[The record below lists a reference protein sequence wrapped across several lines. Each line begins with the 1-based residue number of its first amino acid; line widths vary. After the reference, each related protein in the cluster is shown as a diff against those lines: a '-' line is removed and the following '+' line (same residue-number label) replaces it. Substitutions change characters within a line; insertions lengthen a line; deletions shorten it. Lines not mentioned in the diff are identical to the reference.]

1 MYNKL
6 WLVALLI
13 FFSCQAKSQF
23 YKSILPS
30 TEFSDAL
37 ATIII
42 DFSHNY
48 QNIQGQRISNE
59 GTSETYDCNVT
70 LPGSLATYIYQFK
83 STKDTTASVQCIMFK
98 GDNYKDAL
106 RKYNEVYRMVKR
118 TTVKWLD
125 KSIVR
130 FYGYF
135 EKPNENVRFA
145 NSTLNL
151 DFNDE
156 RYKKYKADV
165 ELISTYSGWEVHLN
179 LQTKSDDY
187 EKDATTY

>member
-1 MYNKL
+1 MFNKL
-6 WLVALLI
+6 WIGILLVFI
-13 FFSCQAKSQF
+13 SYQSKSQF
-23 YKSILPS
+23 NKLFLPS
-30 TEFSDAL
+30 NGFSDAL

-42 DFSHNY
+42 DFSNNY

-59 GTSETYDCNVT
+59 GTSETYESKVL

-83 STKDTTASVQCIMFK
+83 STKDTTASIQSVMYR
-98 GDNYKDAL
+98 GENYKDAV
-106 RKYNEVYRMVKR
+106 RKYNEVFRMVKR

-125 KSIVR
+125 RSTVR
-130 FYGYF
+130 FYGDF

-145 NSTLNL
+145 SSTLNL

-156 RYKKYKADV
+156 RYKMYRADI

-179 LQTKSDDY
+179 LQTKREDY
-187 EKDATTY
+187 EKEATTY